1 MASQTMAF
9 VQNAKSQGKKDSQIW
24 NELRKDPDFNNSVKR
39 ARSAG
44 ITQEQIAK
52 DFGLNIRFVDSKPKS
67 NYKPFDNTKE
77 ARQKREQEAL
87 KKQGPTQ
94 LWESALLGAADIGV
108 PFVQGAQYV
117 KDKINQGVNAVA
129 GTKLPTN
136 SYEGVTKT
144 YKNINDAHNTVRKAN
159 NQGIDVG
166 RIGANMVMTA
176 PLAAAGGTLP
186 SGAKL
191 ISKAGAEFLGKNAA
205 LGGLIGATG
214 VHENNTERLKSMAA
228 GAAGGALGGI
238 AGDKLGKAASFIN
251 RRVNP
256 TQVTNAQVESS
267 IDIALSQMDDGV
279 NGIRLADLP
288 VQAQNQLK
296 KEVKRLMLKGK
307 SPDAQALQRMGVF
320 AEWKAKGFDL
330 KPTLKQATGDA
341 QLWTKET
348 NLSKLDGAEKLAKK
362 YTQDHAN
369 LKEILDDFELKTG
382 GTASDEFQVGDDL
395 FKALRRQDEARSN
408 YVAAMYDQA
417 KKHTGND
424 LLLDGGR
431 FANNM
436 KQSLDEDLV
445 DIDLLPSS
453 LLKKTQDFADGKKPF
468 TLAEKELLVKQINR
482 RMEGADRETKFALQ
496 SFRNSLEKEVDTS
509 LDTFGSALNGSAKK
523 AWDDARKAAS
533 GRFKVIDRTPA
544 LKKALADAEPDK
556 AFEQLVWRGNI
567 RELDSL
573 LNEVKHDPQV
583 VNNMRQAVVKRIA
596 NKSLGVNDVF
606 SPKGMADAIKAI
618 GDRKLALLFS
628 PDEIK
633 QLKNIEMAAKFLIS
647 QPPGAN
653 VNSSNTAST
662 LMNYFSTFTKFPF
675 VNEVAKKFAVNPVRG
690 VNAQIKINQGAS
702 ALSKTATQSA
712 PSIVGQEMIDQL
724 VKLGVIS
731 GANTTSR

>member
-1 MASQTMAF
+1 MASQTVAF
-9 VQNAKSQGKKDSQIW
+9 IQSAKSKGMKDYQIW
-24 NELRKDPDFNNSVKR
+24 NELRKNPDFNSSIKR
-39 ARSAG
+39 ARADGFS
-44 ITQEQIAK
+44 QEQIAG
-52 DFGLNIRFVDSKPKS
+52 DLGLKVRFVDSPKPKPKPKPQPAPKPEQPS
-67 NYKPFDNTKE
+67 FLVDVGAGLDDVYSGVAQGAEYVADGIRGATNKVLGTNLETDRYEKFTKYKADEKKAYE
-77 ARQKREQEAL
+77 DARKASGAGMNVGRFVGQTVATLPVAGLSK
-87 KKQGPTQ
+87 GY
-94 LWESALLGAADIGV
+94 GAAKVLSGAGAKITAQNALVGGAVGGV
-108 PFVQGAQYV
+108 GFAE
-117 KDKINQGVNAVA
+117 NA
-129 GTKLPTN
+129 
-136 SYEGVTKT
+136 EQ
-144 YKNINDAHNTVRKAN
+144 RKAN
-159 NQGIDVG
+159 I
-166 RIGANMVMTA
+166 A
-176 PLAAAGGTLP
+176 
-186 SGAKL
+186 SGA
-191 ISKAGAEFLGKNAA
+191 
-205 LGGLIGATG
+205 
-214 VHENNTERLKSMAA
+214 V
-228 GAAGGALGGI
+228 GGALGGI
-238 AGDKLGKAASFIN
+238 AGDKLGKAASSIN

-288 VQAQNQLK
+288 AQAQTQLK
-296 KEVKRLMLKGK
+296 KEVKNLMLKGK
-307 SPDAQALQRMGVF
+307 SPDAQTLQRMGVF

-369 LKEILDDFELKTG
+369 LKGILDDFELKTG

-445 DIDLLPSS
+445 DINLLPAP
-453 LLKKTQDFADGKKPF
+453 LLKKVQDFADGVKPF
-468 TLAEKELLVKQINR
+468 TLAEKEMLVKQVNKK
-482 RMEGADRETKFALQ
+482 MAGSDQSTKYALQ

-509 LDTFGSALNGSAKK
+509 LDTFGTALNGSAKK

-533 GRFKVIDRTPA
+533 GRFGVIDRTPA

-573 LNEVKHDPQV
+573 INEVKHDPQV
-583 VNNMRQAVVKRIA
+583 MNNMRQAVVKRIA

-618 GDRKLALLFS
+618 GDRKLSLLFS

-662 LMNYFSTFTKFPF
+662 LMNYFSTFTKLPV
-675 VNEVAKKFAVNPVRG
+675 VNDLAKKFAVNPVRG

-702 ALSKTATQSA
+702 ALSKTATKNA
-712 PSIVGQEMIDQL
+712 PSRVEQEAIDQL
-724 VKLGVIS
+724 VKLGVIGGS
-731 GANTTSR
+731 NTTSR

>member
-1 MASQTMAF
+1 MASQLQDRVAR
-9 VQNAKSQGKKDSQIW
+9 AKQANYKDSEIW
-24 NELRKDPDFNNSVKR
+24 NELRKNSDFNNRVKQAR
-39 ARSAG
+39 AAG
-44 ITQEQIAK
+44 FTQDQIAQEL
-52 DFGLNIRFVDSKPKS
+52 GLKVKFIDSKPKS
-67 NYKPFDNTKE
+67 NYQPFDNTKE

-94 LWESALLGAADIGV
+94 LWESALLGAADIGI
-108 PFVQGAQYV
+108 PFVQAAQYT
-117 KDKINQGVNAVA
+117 KDKINQGINAVA

-144 YKNINDAHNTVRKAN
+144 YKNINNTHNTVRKAN
-159 NQGIDVG
+159 NQGVDVG
-166 RIGANMVMTA
+166 RIGANMAMTA
-176 PLAAAGGTLP
+176 PLAAAGGTLKAGVP
-186 SGAKL
+186 LA
-191 ISKAGAEFLGKNAA
+191 SKAGAEFLTRNAA
-205 LGGLIGATG
+205 VGGLIGATG
-214 VHENNTERLKSMAA
+214 IHENNTERLKSMGA
-228 GAAGGALGGI
+228 GAVGGALGAA
-238 AGDKLGKAASFIN
+238 AGDKIGKAASSIN

-288 VQAQNQLK
+288 AQAQTQLK
-296 KEVKRLMLKGK
+296 KEVKNLMLKGK
-307 SPDAQALQRMGVF
+307 SPDAQTLQRMGVF

-369 LKEILDDFELKTG
+369 LKGLLDDFELKTG

-395 FKALRRQDEARSN
+395 FNALRRQDDSRNS

-445 DIDLLPSS
+445 DINLLPAP
-453 LLKKTQDFADGKKPF
+453 LLKKVQDFANGTKPF
-468 TLAEKELLVKQINR
+468 TLAEKEMLIKQINR
-482 RMEGADRETKFALQ
+482 RMSGADKQTKYALQ

-509 LDTFGSALNGSAKK
+509 LDTFGTALNGSAKK

-533 GRFKVIDRTPA
+533 GRFGVIDRTPA

-596 NKSLGVNDVF
+596 NKSLGANDVF

-618 GDRKLALLFS
+618 GDRKLSLLFS

-653 VNSSNTAST
+653 VNNSNTAST

-690 VNAQIKINQGAS
+690 VNAQVKINQGAS

-712 PSIVGQEMIDQL
+712 PSRAEQEVIDQL
-724 VKLGVIS
+724 VKLGVIG

>member
-1 MASQTMAF
+1 MASKIEQQIAS
-9 VQNAKSQGKKDSQIW
+9 AKQAGYKDSEIW
-24 NELRKDPDFNNSVKR
+24 NELRKNPDFNKGVKQ
-39 ARSAG
+39 AREAGYKQEDIAKNFGLRVKFVNTQPTPKPEKPSFIADVGAG
-44 ITQEQIAK
+44 IDDIYSGIAQGAEYVADGIRGATNKALGTNLDTNRYEKYTKYKADEKKTYEQARKESGAGMNVGRFIGQTVATAPVA
-52 DFGLNIRFVDSKPKS
+52 GLSKG
-67 NYKPFDNTKE
+67 Y
-77 ARQKREQEAL
+77 
-87 KKQGPTQ
+87 
-94 LWESALLGAADIGV
+94 GAAKVLSGAGAKITAQNAAVGGAIG
-108 PFVQGAQYV
+108 
-117 KDKINQGVNAVA
+117 GVGFAENA
-129 GTKLPTN
+129 GQ
-136 SYEGVTKT
+136 
-144 YKNINDAHNTVRKAN
+144 RKAN
-159 NQGIDVG
+159 I
-166 RIGANMVMTA
+166 A
-176 PLAAAGGTLP
+176 
-186 SGAKL
+186 SGA
-191 ISKAGAEFLGKNAA
+191 
-205 LGGLIGATG
+205 
-214 VHENNTERLKSMAA
+214 V
-228 GAAGGALGGI
+228 GGAVGGI
-238 AGDKLGKAASFIN
+238 AGDKIGKAASSVN

-296 KEVKRLMLKGK
+296 KEVKSLMLKGK
-307 SPDAQALQRMGVF
+307 SPDAQTLQRMGVF

-369 LKEILDDFELKTG
+369 LKGLLDDFELKTG

-395 FKALRRQDEARSN
+395 FNALRRQDDSRSS

-436 KQSLDEDLV
+436 KQTLDEDLV
-445 DIDLLPSS
+445 DINLLPAP
-453 LLKKTQDFADGKKPF
+453 LLKKVQDFADGVKPF
-468 TLAEKELLVKQINR
+468 TLAEKEMLVKQINR
-482 RMEGADRETKFALQ
+482 RMSGADNQTKYALQ
-496 SFRNSLEKEVDTS
+496 SFRNSLEREADTS
-509 LDTFGSALNGSAKK
+509 LDTFGTALNGSAKK

-533 GRFKVIDRTPA
+533 GRFGVIDRTPA

-556 AFEQLVWRGNI
+556 AFEQLVWRGNV

-573 LNEVKHDPQV
+573 INEVKHDPQV
-583 VNNMRQAVVKRIA
+583 MNNMRQAVVKRIA

-618 GDRKLALLFS
+618 GDRKLSLLFS

-653 VNSSNTAST
+653 VNNANTAAT

-712 PSIVGQEMIDQL
+712 PSRAEQDVIDQL
-724 VKLGVIS
+724 VKLGVIG